1 MSVSGFA
8 DRCKRCQ
15 ICNRSRMTIQNCQAK
30 TINSNRGRLP
40 LPAYIALLRSL
51 DFWRTYDFYKNEHK
65 TFLFSQS
72 ILNPKYFSET
82 DRIIAKALY
91 ISEKSVQN
99 YRREFKDIFLQ
110 EYEYAKTLDTNALLS
125 IRNTM
130 LTFLGNNDFLSSA
143 EDDQPDCLSSR
154 VLQFFSDNA
163 FRQVK

>member
-1 MSVSGFA
+1 MVKSSDKILSVMQKSACAEDIFF
-8 DRCKRCQ
+8 D
-15 ICNRSRMTIQNCQAK
+15 
-30 TINSNRGRLP
+30 
-40 LPAYIALLRSL
+40 LPAYVALLRSL
-51 DFWRTYDFYKNEHK
+51 DFWRTYDFYKNDRK
-65 TFLFSQS
+65 TFFFSQI

-82 DRIIAKALY
+82 DRIIAKSLY

-130 LTFLGNNDFLSSA
+130 LTFLGNNDFLSFT
-143 EDDQPDCLSSR
+143 EDEQPDCLSSR